1 MINRYSYK
9 DPIFKENATHQ
20 NLRIESNN
28 SILNVFRLISG
39 TINCIDEYKSK
50 QYRFRK
56 NFLNLPYAKNERIN
70 QSILLGNFPE
80 EVKLK
85 DLNNYF
91 LRSRFNASFYTD
103 IEAELVKCLIAEQ
116 KGDHL
121 ESFFYLYRILE
132 GISYSLPLIYVSKNR
147 VYDKTYKQL
156 QSFFGKTI
164 DGELAFFKRFLKDSF
179 GEDNFFSTSFNIDIN
194 EIEIEEIR
202 EEYYNIY
209 LKHIKPNSLIDTT
222 ENEEIKVS
230 FIGFYEFLIELRNRF
245 FHLKKGAWHDN
256 LSSTEL
262 IFPDYF
268 FKPIVH
274 HGINWISLILFE
286 VIKVD
291 FEKGSN

>member
-1 MINRYSYK
+1 MTNRYSYK
-9 DPIFKENATHQ
+9 DPIFKENAIHQ

-28 SILNVFRLISG
+28 SILNVFRMISG
-39 TINCIDEYKSK
+39 TINCIDDYKNK
-50 QYRFRK
+50 EYRFRK
-56 NFLNLPYAKNERIN
+56 NFSNLPYENNNRIN
-70 QSILLGNFPE
+70 QSILLDNFPE

-91 LRSRFNASFYTD
+91 RRSRFNASFYKD
-103 IEAELVKCLIAEQ
+103 IESELIKCLIAEQ

-132 GISYSLPLIYVSKNR
+132 GISYSLPLIYVSKNK

-156 QSFFGKTI
+156 QLFFSKQQ
-164 DGELAFFKRFLKDSF
+164 DGELAFFKRFLKDTF
-179 GEDNFFSTSFNIDIN
+179 GEDNFFSTSIDIDIN
-194 EIEIEEIR
+194 EIDIEEIR
-202 EEYYNIY
+202 TDYYNLYI
-209 LKHIKPNSLIDTT
+209 KHIKPNAIIDMT
-222 ENEEIKVS
+222 ENEEIQIS

-245 FHLKKGAWHDN
+245 FHLKKGAWQDN

-274 HGINWISLILFE
+274 HGINWISIILFE

-291 FEKGSN
+291 FEKGNN